1 MDEKNKGL
9 LIVIVILSVVI
20 LLLSGI
26 ILYDKISIDY
36 SKKTTAISESVP
48 RASNEYF
55 KDLLEPY
62 KYVPENFEIVN
73 IDDEF
78 LQKFVIYYY
87 SMSDAGKT
95 IAQHTID
102 NTQQKSNIYTVS
114 KREVIKLINNYFDIN
129 MALDNYTDEF
139 SELKSVDN
147 NYVISVSSL
156 DYTLYNEEVIST
168 TYDGNKVDVFFKIID
183 PNTNET
189 IGNKTIKLNYE
200 DGKFKIVSLTQNV
213 Y

>member
-36 SKKTTAISESVP
+36 SKKTTAISEGVP